1 MIPRIKSVKPMK
13 DYVLNVIFDNGK
25 NVLYDMNEDIDT
37 LVELQNKMLKEKSI
51 KAITNVYVDY
61 AINSIVT
68 GSDIKIQDTSKLVQ
82 NMAKESIILI

>member
-37 LVELQNKMLKEKSI
+37 LAGYGDLKS
-51 KAITNVYVDY
+51 VYGLFAQMQVDDSRTCVFWNEN
-61 AINSIVT
+61 IDLP
-68 GSDIKIQDTSKLVQ
+68 SDIIYEYG
-82 NMAKESIILI
+82 KELSIR